1 MCKKCYVTT
10 PIYYASGTPQLGNS
24 YSTVACDVFARF
36 NRLMKRDTFYLTG
49 MDEHGQKIEEVAAK
63 ACSNPQEFVDKIAEG
78 TKAIW
83 KDLNISYDYF
93 IRTTDDNLV
102 RAVQMFFEKLLANG
116 DI

>member
-1 MCKKCYVTT
+1 MCRKCYVTT

-36 NRLMKRDTFYLTG
+36 NRLMNRDTFYLTG

-63 ACSNPQEFVDKIAEG
+63 AKMDPQAFTDKIAEG
-78 TKAIW
+78 TKNIW

-93 IRTTDDNLV
+93 IRTTDKNHV
-102 RAVQMFFEKLLANG
+102 EAVQMIFEK
-116 DI
+116 